1 MTLFQQNQSAV
12 VDVPRAHPRC
22 FGVRI
27 VGRHGEEKR
36 ILGEPNDF
44 DVRLRRRQR
53 EHHGVEIAGDKL
65 IDERLGLRL
74 AQFDN

>member
-1 MTLFQQNQSAV
+1 M
-12 VDVPRAHPRC
+12 VDVLRAHPRR
-22 FGVRI
+22 FGVWI
-27 VGRHGEEKR
+27 VGRHGEKKW
-36 ILGEPNDF
+36 ILDEPNDF

-65 IDERLGLRL
+65 LDERLGLGL